1 MNLHMV
7 NALGKG
13 VIRGVKGMGAVV
25 NVTDDHTYRP
35 DVICLHRTLIC
46 VIGGHTVIDSTLNF
60 VTNQNVNI

>member
-7 NALGKG
+7 NAVGRG

-35 DVICLHRTLIC
+35 IVRCPIVDY
-46 VIGGHTVIDSTLNF
+46 F
-60 VTNQNVNI
+60 V